1 MKKRIICGMLLLGL
15 LQAQF
20 IIANELPVQKKLHKT
35 VSENTYKQTI
45 QVALLL
51 DTSNSMDGLINQ
63 AKAQLWEI
71 VNQLSYAKCRSI
83 QPDLEIA
90 LYEYGNSGLSSREG
104 YIRQVIGFSDD
115 LDEISEK
122 LFSLTTN
129 GGNEFCGQ
137 VINTSV
143 KELEWGKNPDDLRLV
158 FIAGNEPFN
167 QGRLHYK
174 DAITDAKEKDIVV
187 NTIYCGD
194 YQSGIHTFWKD
205 GADRGKG
212 DYMNIDHNKAVVHIA
227 TPYDDIIIQL
237 NGKLNGT
244 YIPYGSLGATKME
257 MQSVQDA
264 NAAELDE
271 VVSVKRAVTKSGR
284 LYNNSKWDLVDAEK
298 EKDFSYDKL
307 DQKKLPKVLQGKSTS
322 ELKAYVT
329 AKSAERKKIQEKIQ
343 ELNKKRT
350 AFIATKQKE
359 NSENVDLEN
368 AMISAIKRQA
378 KTKGYKW

>member
-20 IIANELPVQKKLHKT
+20 IIANELPLQKKLHKT

-167 QGRLHYK
+167 QGILHYK

-307 DQKKLPKVLQGKSTS
+307 DPKKLPKVLQGKSTS

-329 AKSAERKKIQEKIQ
+329 AKSAERKKIQQKIQ

-350 AFIATKQKE
+350 AFIAAKQQE
-359 NSENVDLEN
+359 NSENSDLEN